1 MLRPA
6 KLLLVTLSVSAL
18 LISTQSWA
26 TSGYFSHGTSVAE
39 NGMAGAGVAYLQDL
53 LAAANNPAGMV

>member
-18 LISTQSWA
+18 LISTQLWA
-26 TSGYFSHGTSVAE
+26 TNSYFSHGTSVAE
-39 NGMAGAGVAYLQDL
+39 NGMAGAGVAYSQDL